1 MQNQTMHEKMRTTT
15 KFLLRQFKSLA
26 IGIVALFIYAEA
38 PACDGLVGSYAVQE
52 GEPARIWIEHQEH
65 GYVLSTYDPEQKAW
79 TSYQV
84 SLRPMTREQFSQI
97 PVQMD
102 GASCA
107 LAGAGVFF
115 VKTFSGAQFSGVAAS
130 QNFAAPMRTSKTGTV
145 LVSLDGFAPGGMD
158 LFPVRQANKPPAPAN
173 SEYCAHG
180 MPADMSLAAFHA
192 LPPDLKRHRQSEDFQ
207 REVMC
212 GQYLHGL
219 MAGSENPTPSPA
231 NDAIARAAVL
241 RHIRVLLAAGSVPR
255 TASGESAW
263 WEASRRFLA
272 GSEPPISPNQAIP
285 AMRQDYYALFAE
297 EILPRLAASR
307 PDPADHGNTWLLA
320 RHAVNLPDDA
330 ALRTLDVIKSMQV
343 PDELVTFH
351 KYLADEVL
359 GKVRVGALPMP
370 VFDWLTREAGMAALD
385 ASSVLDHVIVRD
397 DAVGVRRLLDAGAS
411 PLNRWAAPHVLS
423 QSAAATAY
431 KSALIEYVH
440 GGKGKLQA
448 DVADDLL
455 RRALDDCTGNDAISL
470 AFLLGADPT
479 RFFLH
484 PTIPK
489 NVLAV
494 RLLYCPSV
502 LGPLLKAGMRLDQRY
517 PLSIAR
523 DGQTDTP
530 LGGYLRMRDPN
541 GSLSAQSA
549 DVVRMLLS
557 SHNNAK
563 EVAGNGFGNPLLKYA
578 IETGSMEIVK
588 TMLDFGADPQAK
600 DAEGFPAWLRVLDGD
615 KDEIL
620 LEIMQAR
627 PGLDLNAS
635 PDERI
640 SPLAYAEC
648 LGAPRVASILRQRG
662 ALEKG
667 TALCRQA
674 GKKT

>member
-1 MQNQTMHEKMRTTT
+1 MHEKIRTTT
-15 KFLLRQFKSLA
+15 KFLLRQFKSLVL
-26 IGIVALFIYAEA
+26 GIVALFIYAEA
-38 PACDGLVGSYAVQE
+38 HACAGLIGSYAVKE
-52 GEPARIWIEHQEH
+52 GELARIWIEHQEQ
-65 GYVLSTYDPEQKAW
+65 GYVLSTYDLEQKAW

-102 GASCA
+102 DASCA

-115 VKTFSGAQFSGVAAS
+115 IKTFSGAQFSGVAAS

-158 LFPVRQANKPPAPAN
+158 LFPVRQAIKPPAPAN

-180 MPADMSLAAFHA
+180 MPADMSLSAFHA
-192 LPPDLKRHRQSEDFQ
+192 LPPDLKRHRKSEDFQ

-219 MAGSENPTPSPA
+219 MAGIENPTPSPA
-231 NDAIARAAVL
+231 NDALARAAVL

-255 TASGESAW
+255 TANGASAW

-307 PDPADHGNTWLLA
+307 PDPAGHGNTWFLA
-320 RHAVNLPDDA
+320 QHAVYLPGDA
-330 ALRTLDVIKSMQV
+330 ALRTLDVIRATQV
-343 PDELVTFH
+343 PGEMVKFH
-351 KYLADEVL
+351 KYLVDEVL
-359 GKVRVGALPMP
+359 GKIRIGALSMP
-370 VFDWLTREAGMAALD
+370 VFDWLTREVGMVALD
-385 ASSVLDHVIVRD
+385 ASSVLDHAIVRD
-397 DAVGVRRLLDAGAS
+397 DVAGVRRLLDAGAN

-440 GGKGKLQA
+440 VGKGKLQA

-455 RRALDDCTGNDAISL
+455 RRALDDCNGKDAISL

-494 RLLYCPSV
+494 RLLYSPRV

-517 PLSIAR
+517 PLSIER
-523 DGQTDTP
+523 DAKTDTP
-530 LGGYLRMRDPN
+530 LGGYMRMPDQT
-541 GSLSAQSA
+541 GGLSAQSA

-557 SHNNAK
+557 SHNNAND
-563 EVAGNGFGNPLLKYA
+563 VAGFGNPLLKYA
-578 IETGSMEIVK
+578 IDTGSMDIVK

-600 DAEGFPAWLRVLDGD
+600 DTAGFPAWLRVLDGD
-615 KDEIL
+615 KDDIL
-620 LEIMQAR
+620 LQIMEAR
-627 PGLDLNAS
+627 SELDLNAS
-635 PDERI
+635 PDARI
-640 SPLAYAEC
+640 TPLAYAEC

-667 TALCRQA
+667 TALCQQA

>member
-1 MQNQTMHEKMRTTT
+1 MYEKKRTTT
-15 KFLLRQFKSLA
+15 KFLLSQLKSLV
-26 IGIVALFIYAEA
+26 IGIVALCIYAEA
-38 PACDGLVGSYAVQE
+38 HACDGLIGSYAVQE
-52 GEPARIWIEHQEH
+52 GELARIWIEHQEQD
-65 GYVLSTYDPEQKAW
+65 YVLSTYDPEKKAW

-84 SLRPMTREQFSQI
+84 PLTPMTREQFSQI

-102 GASCA
+102 AASCA

-130 QNFAAPMRTSKTGTV
+130 QNVAAPMRTSKTGTV
-145 LVSLDGFAPGGMD
+145 LVSLEGFAPGGMD
-158 LFPVRQANKPPAPAN
+158 LFPVRQAIKPPAAAK

-180 MPADMSLAAFHA
+180 MATDMSLSAFHA
-192 LPPDLKRHRQSEDFQ
+192 LPPDLKRLRQSENFQ

-219 MAGSENPTPSPA
+219 MAGSENPTSSPA
-231 NDAIARAAVL
+231 NDALARDAVL

-255 TASGESAW
+255 TANGESAW

-272 GSEPPISPNQAIP
+272 GSEPPIFPNQTIP
-285 AMRQDYYALFAE
+285 AMRQDYYAFFAE

-320 RHAVNLPDDA
+320 RHTVNLPDDV
-330 ALRTLDVIKSMQV
+330 ALRTLDVIKAMQV
-343 PDELVTFH
+343 PGELVKFH
-351 KYLADEVL
+351 KYLVDEVL
-359 GKVRVGALPMP
+359 GKVRVGALAKP

-385 ASSVLDHVIVRD
+385 ASSVLDHVIVHD
-397 DAVGVRRLLDAGAS
+397 DVAGVRRLLAAGAS
-411 PLNRWAAPHVLS
+411 PLNRWAAPNVLS

-431 KSALIEYVH
+431 KSALIEYIH
-440 GGKGKLQA
+440 GGKGKLQP
-448 DVADDLL
+448 DVANDLL
-455 RRALDDCTGNDAISL
+455 RRALDDCNGNDAISL

-523 DGQTDTP
+523 DGETDTP
-530 LGGYLRMRDPN
+530 LGGYLRMRDPA
-541 GSLSAQSA
+541 GRLSAQSA

-557 SHNNAK
+557 SHNNAN
-563 EVAGNGFGNPLLKYA
+563 EVANNGSGNPLLKYA
-578 IETGSMEIVK
+578 IDTGSMDIVK
-588 TMLDFGADPQAK
+588 TMLDFGAAPQAK
-600 DAEGFPAWLRVLDGD
+600 DTEGFPAWLRVLDGD
-615 KDEIL
+615 KDDIL
-620 LEIMQAR
+620 LQIMQAR
-627 PGLDLNAS
+627 PDLDLNAS

-640 SPLAYAEC
+640 TPLAYAEC

-674 GKKT
+674 GKRT